1 MKLSNARSLAKE
13 SSRGSRC
20 ACVNIRSLNVRSG
33 FLAAMVVVAIALGI
47 VLAVTQATRSHPY
60 LSRGAAIAVALQGR
74 SASQFPDIAAKL
86 VQRRDIAT
94 ADPPFESGSASDY
107 FWIVAASGNLGVG
120 PSYGCCG
127 VGSPSYD
134 PKKGWSIAIIP
145 DILDTSRQTVFET
158 SLTGSWPPF
167 FNGLHDLAAASS

>member
-1 MKLSNARSLAKE
+1 VQEA
-13 SSRGSRC
+13 SRGSRC

-33 FLAAMVVVAIALGI
+33 LVAAIFVLAIALGTA
-47 VLAVTQATRSHPY
+47 LAVRHATASHPY
-60 LSRGAAIAVALQGR
+60 LSRGAAIAIALQGR
-74 SASQFPDIAAKL
+74 SASQFPNIAAKL
-86 VQRRDIAT
+86 VHRKDIAT
-94 ADPPFESGSASDY
+94 ADPPFPLGSSNDY
-107 FWIVAASGNLGVG
+107 FWIVTASGNLGVG

-145 DILDTSRQTVFET
+145 DVLDTSRQTVFET

-167 FNGLHDLAAASS
+167 FNGLHDLAASSS